1 MTRASTRAT
10 AEAFGKVSSLDE
22 IYALLATLDIEN
34 GWAKREPS
42 MWPRPRNS
50 FVPAHWSYG
59 PAKAA
64 LDAAGRYINTELA
77 ERRNLILAN
86 PIPGNNYATVRTL
99 VAAYQMVKAGETAR
113 SHRHT
118 ANALRLVLD
127 TAPGTYTV
135 VDGRKIPM
143 VRGDVLLTPN
153 WCWHAHANE
162 SPADAYW
169 MDILDVPTVHL
180 LNPMFFEH
188 HEEGLEQVTGTD
200 EQGAF
205 RYPFAGTVARLEAAT
220 DVVPG
225 RRDIALLNPEG
236 GPAMATIGLCVTRLE
251 PGTSLVLEASTASAI
266 LAVIEGS
273 GTAEIDGKTSTWT
286 RGDAIACPAGLTQ
299 TVTAQSRCYLLRA
312 TDEPLMR
319 ALGWLRP
326 VPAV

>member
-1 MTRASTRAT
+1 MSKLMLKLWKDDAGAIIAAEYLFVATILVIGIIVGLASVR
-10 AEAFGKVSSLDE
+10 
-22 IYALLATLDIEN
+22 
-34 GWAKREPS
+34 
-42 MWPRPRNS
+42 
-50 FVPAHWSYG
+50 
-59 PAKAA
+59 
-64 LDAAGRYINTELA
+64 DAVNTELA

-86 PIPGNNYATVRTL
+86 PSPANSYATVRTL

-162 SPADAYW
+162 SRADAYW

-188 HEEGLEQVTGTD
+188 HESGLEAISGTD
-200 EQGAF
+200 PQSTFRFAF
-205 RYPFAGTVARLEAAT
+205 EDMVARLETA
-220 DVVPG
+220 VEIEPG
-225 RRDIALLNPEG
+225 RREIALSKPDG
-236 GPAMATIGLCVTRLE
+236 SAAMATIGLRVTRLE
-251 PGTSLVLEASTASAI
+251 AGARLTLQPTTASAV

-273 GTAEIDGKTSTWT
+273 GEAEASGQDFTCE
-286 RGDAIACPAGLTQ
+286 RGDAVACPAGLLTRF
-299 TVTAQSRCYLLRA
+299 TAKTSCYLLRA
-312 TDEPLMR
+312 SDEPLMS

-326 VPAV
+326 VEAA

>member
-1 MTRASTRAT
+1 MQRAT
-10 AEAFGKVSSLDE
+10 AESFGKVSNLDE

-42 MWPRPRNS
+42 MWPSPRPS
-50 FVPAHWSYG
+50 FLPAHWSYG

-86 PIPGNNYATVRTL
+86 PMPANSYATVRTL

-127 TAPGTYTV
+127 TAPGTYTI

-143 VRGDVLLTPN
+143 VPGDVLLTPN

-162 SPADAYW
+162 STADAYW
-169 MDILDVPTVHL
+169 MDILDVPTVQL

-188 HEEGLEQVTGTD
+188 HEDGLESVTGTD
-200 EQGAF
+200 QHGAF
-205 RYPFAGTVARLEAAT
+205 RFPLTDTIARLESSA
-220 DVVPG
+220 
-225 RRDIALLNPEG
+225 DIAPGHREIGLLNPQG
-236 GPAMATIGLCVTRLE
+236 GPAMATIGLTVTRLE
-251 PGTSLVLEASTASAI
+251 PGAQMQIEPTTASAV
-266 LAVIEGS
+266 LAAIEGN
-273 GTAEIDGKTSTWT
+273 GTAAIAGTKFAFA
-286 RGDAIACPAGLTQ
+286 RGDAIACPAGTSQ
-299 TVTAQSRCYLLRA
+299 IITADSRCYLLRA
-312 TDEPLMR
+312 SDEPLMQ

-326 VPAV
+326 IPVA